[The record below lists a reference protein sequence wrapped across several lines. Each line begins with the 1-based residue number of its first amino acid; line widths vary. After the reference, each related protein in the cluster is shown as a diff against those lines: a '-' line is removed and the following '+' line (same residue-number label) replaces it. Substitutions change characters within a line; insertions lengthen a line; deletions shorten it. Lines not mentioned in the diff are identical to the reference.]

1 MSRAPRLQFTKEEAE
16 SPELKRPI
24 QKQQK
29 AAAKADAAAARLP
42 QKKVRRLAVDKET
55 GKVTAKLQFDVK
67 KPPSKLKHAAAE
79 ATVDVASV
87 HLHHEMAE
95 DADENVG
102 VEAAHGGEI
111 GAESY
116 VHALNRSIRSEKVKP
131 YRRSAA
137 AERRLDKA
145 NLDVLTK
152 KAQQENPTSNLFSKL
167 AQKRQIRR
175 EYAASKGG
183 KTAKTVK
190 NTAEAA
196 RRAAE
201 KVEKAAEK
209 TTEFVVKHRKGIL
222 IVLAFGLMLAFLL
235 NFLSSCGVLGGG
247 AGSVVT
253 STTYQSEDE
262 DTLGAE
268 AAYCA
273 MEDEL
278 RARLDNYE
286 AEHDFDEYHFDLD
299 EIGHDPYV
307 LISILSALH
316 EGPWTLEEMM
326 PTLEDLFAQQYIL
339 TETVIEETHTHT
351 EVDEDGEEYEVSEP
365 YYICTVTLE
374 NFNLSH
380 LPVYLMDEEQL
391 GLYAAYMA
399 TLGNRPDLFPESDYV
414 NLYDGNYTTYD
425 IPTEALEDERFAA
438 MMAEATKY
446 LGYPYVWGGS
456 SPATSFDCSGFVSW
470 VLNHSG
476 WNVGRLSAQGLCNLC
491 TPTSTP
497 HPGDLVFFKGTYD
510 TTEVSHVGIYV
521 GNNMMLHC
529 GDPISYA
536 DLSSN
541 YWQQHFYCYGRLPDP

>member
-16 SPELKRPI
+16 NPELKQPI
-24 QKQQK
+24 RKQQK
-29 AAAKADAAAARLP
+29 AASKADAAVARLP
-42 QKKVRRLAVDKET
+42 KKKVLHVAVDKDT
-55 GKVTAKLQFDVK
+55 GKITSKLQLEPK

-79 ATVDVASV
+79 TTVDVASV
-87 HLHHEMAE
+87 HLHREMAE
-95 DADENVG
+95 AAEENVG

-111 GAESY
+111 GAETSARSVQSA
-116 VHALNRSIRSEKVKP
+116 VHSAKVRP
-131 YRRSAA
+131 YRKSAS
-137 AERRLDKA
+137 AERRLDRA
-145 NLDVLTK
+145 NLNVLTK
-152 KAQQENPTSNLFSKL
+152 KAQQESPTSNPFSKL
-167 AQKRQIRR
+167 AQKRQIRK
-175 EYAASKGG
+175 EYAAAKAG
-183 KTAKTVK
+183 KTTTAT
-190 NTAEAA
+190 NTTAAAA
-196 RRAAE
+196 RRAVE

-209 TTEFVVKHRKGIL
+209 STEFVAKHRKSIL
-222 IVLAFGLMLAFLL
+222 IFLGFGLMLAFLL
-235 NFLSSCGVLGGG
+235 NFFSSCGILGGG
-247 AGSVVT
+247 AGSVVAA
-253 STTYQSEDE
+253 TTYQSEDAE
-262 DTLGAE
+262 MLGAE

-273 MEDEL
+273 MEDAL
-278 RARLDNYE
+278 QAKLDNYE
-286 AEHDFDEYHFDLD
+286 AEHDYDEYHFDLD

-316 EGPWTLEEMM
+316 EGPWTLEEMK

-339 TETVIEETHTHT
+339 TETVTTETHTHT
-351 EVDEDGEEYEVSEP
+351 ETDEDGEEHEVSGP

-374 NFNLSH
+374 NSNLSH
-380 LPVYLMDEEQL
+380 LPVYLMDEDQL

-399 TLGNRPDLFPESDYV
+399 TLGNRPDLFPGSDYV
-414 NLYDGNYTTYD
+414 NLYDGNYETYD

-456 SPATSFDCSGFVSW
+456 SPETSFDCSGFVCW

-497 HPGDLVFFKGTYD
+497 HPGDLVFFMGTYD
-510 TTEVSHVGIYV
+510 TAEVSHVGIYV
-521 GNNMMLHC
+521 GEHRMIHC

-536 DLSSN
+536 DLNSN